1 VCVLLVF
8 NVVVVASLIRLY
20 TTGRDRGGNARD

>member
-1 VCVLLVF
+1 VLLVF

-20 TTGRDRGGNARD
+20 TTGRERAGSVRD